1 MGLHKNYFK
10 VGQNASNQ
18 LFGLPPGQN
27 GPTPLSML
35 ISQGAKFNSNRIA
48 VIIFGIV
55 TLIAGVILSSV
66 PWLNIFIMKNLRLWN
81 GTISFHYWQR
91 PGVTRLTKVYI
102 FNVTNPEG
110 FLSGEK
116 PKLVEVGPFVYR
128 EDMEKVNIKFH
139 DNYTVTY
146 QHKKILQFV
155 PELSVDK
162 NLRITTPNIPLLTI
176 STQSKYLNFMLAK
189 TISVLLTATKYEP
202 FISLTADEL
211 VFGYDDTLVSLAH
224 KFYPRKRRPMD
235 KMGLLNGRNGTLTEY
250 ATMHTGHTGMEKF
263 GYFDKLN
270 GLDHLPHWENEPC
283 RSIQASEGSFF
294 PPRDSTQKDVV
305 YIYDKDLCRTLP
317 LVYRKPVEKDGIS
330 ADLYTLS
337 EDAYG
342 PPNKNNSCF
351 DHSNYQK
358 YYGLQNIS
366 PCQYGAPVYISNPH
380 FLRSDPQ
387 LLDAVEGLQPNTEQH
402 ETYFKIQPKLG
413 VPLEG
418 QVRVQLNMLV
428 EKAPHVMATKD
439 FRDFVFP
446 IMWLEEGVS
455 ELTPPIRR
463 WIYLATVFAPT
474 ALPILSYGMILTG
487 AFAMI
492 YVFVRAYKNFVFT
505 DDPTTE
511 LLDMGRRSLRRGS
524 HLISNG
530 QHRILHRDS
539 YILLKANGET
549 TIAAPTEQ
557 ETGTATES
565 NSSSSNNNNHL
576 LHNHNL
582 LHSHHH
588 HLYIQPKDQSLLSE
602 EDSPA

>member
-1 MGLHKNYFK
+1 
-10 VGQNASNQ
+10 
-18 LFGLPPGQN
+18 
-27 GPTPLSML
+27 
-35 ISQGAKFNSNRIA
+35 
-48 VIIFGIV
+48 
-55 TLIAGVILSSV
+55 
-66 PWLNIFIMKNLRLWN
+66 MKNLRLWN

-110 FLSGEK
+110 FLAGEK

-162 NLRITTPNIPLLTI
+162 NQRITTPNIPLLTI
-176 STQSKYLNFMLAK
+176 STQSNYLGYFLTK
-189 TISVLLTATKYEP
+189 TISLVLTATKYKP

-224 KFYPRKRRPMD
+224 RFYPRNRRPMSQ
-235 KMGLLNGRNGTLTEY
+235 MGLLNGRNGTLTEY

-270 GLDHLPHWENEPC
+270 GLDHMPQWEKEPC
-283 RSIQASEGSFF
+283 SSIEASEGSFF
-294 PPRDSTQKDVV
+294 PPREVTNSDVV
-305 YIYDKDLCRTLP
+305 YIYDKDLCRSLP
-317 LVYRKPVEKDGIS
+317 LVYRHPVEKDGIG
-330 ADLYTLS
+330 ADLYTLA

-342 PPNKNNSCF
+342 PPNENNSCY
-351 DHSNYQK
+351 DHSDYKKYQ
-358 YYGLQNIS
+358 GLQNIS

-380 FLRSDPQ
+380 FFQSDPQ
-387 LLDAVEGLQPNTEQH
+387 LLDAVEGLKPEKDIHQTF
-402 ETYFKIQPKLG
+402 FKIQPKLG

-418 QVRVQLNMLV
+418 QVRVQLNLLV
-428 EKAPHVMATKD
+428 EESSNVMATKN
-439 FRDFVFP
+439 FRNFVFP

-474 ALPILSYGMILTG
+474 ALPIVSYGAILTG
-487 AFAMI
+487 TFALI

-505 DDPTTE
+505 SDPATE
-511 LLDMGRRSLRRGS
+511 FLEMGRRSIRRGS
-524 HLISNG
+524 SMIING
-530 QHRILHRDS
+530 QHRILLQRDS
-539 YILLKANGET
+539 YILL
-549 TIAAPTEQ
+549 
-557 ETGTATES
+557 
-565 NSSSSNNNNHL
+565 NNNNVNG
-576 LHNHNL
+576 LHNNNLHQDTLHNN
-582 LHSHHH
+582 
-588 HLYIQPKDQSLLSE
+588 KDQSLLSE

>member
-18 LFGLPPGQN
+18 LFGLPPSPG

-110 FLSGEK
+110 FLAGEK

-176 STQSKYLNFMLAK
+176 STQSKYLSYLVSKA
-189 TISVLLTATKYEP
+189 ISIVLTATKYKP

-224 KFYPRKRRPMD
+224 RFYPRNRRPME

-270 GLDHLPHWENEPC
+270 GLDHLPHWDGEPC
-283 RSIQASEGSFF
+283 RSIEASEGSFF
-294 PPRDSTQKDVV
+294 PPRDITRKDTV

-317 LVYRKPVEKDGIS
+317 LVYREPVEKDGIA
-330 ADLYTLS
+330 ADLYTLA

-342 PPNKNNSCF
+342 PPNENNTCF
-351 DHSNYQK
+351 DHSEYKK

-380 FLRSDPQ
+380 FFQSDPQ
-387 LLDAVEGLQPNTEQH
+387 LLDAVEGLEPNEEQH
-402 ETYFKIQPKLG
+402 KTYFKIQPKLG

-418 QVRVQLNMLV
+418 QVRVQLNLLV
-428 EKAPHVMATKD
+428 EKAPNVMATKD

-455 ELTPPIRR
+455 DLTPPIRR

-492 YVFVRAYKNFVFT
+492 YIFVRAYKNFVFT

-511 LLDMGRRSLRRGS
+511 LLEMGRRSLRRGS
-524 HLISNG
+524 HLIHNG
-530 QHRILHRDS
+530 QQRILHRDS
-539 YILLKANGET
+539 YILLKANGT
-549 TIAAPTEQ
+549 VA
-557 ETGTATES
+557 TASDADVDTSVS
-565 NSSSSNNNNHL
+565 NASPAGHATNNNHL

-582 LHSHHH
+582 LQSHH
-588 HLYIQPKDQSLLSE
+588 HLYIQPKDQSLLTE

>member
-18 LFGLPPGQN
+18 LFGLPPRGPS

-35 ISQGAKFNSNRIA
+35 ISQGAKFNNNRVA
-48 VIIFGIV
+48 VIIFGIA

-66 PWLNIFIMKNLRLWN
+66 PWLNIFIMRNLRLWN
-81 GTISFHYWQR
+81 GTLSFHYWQR

-110 FLSGEK
+110 FLAGEK

-162 NLRITTPNIPLLTI
+162 NQRITTPNIPLLTI
-176 STQSKYLNFMLAK
+176 STQSKHLGYFLAK
-189 TISVLLTATKYEP
+189 TISLVLTATKYKP

-224 KFYPRKRRPMD
+224 RFYPRNRRPMSQ
-235 KMGLLNGRNGTLTEY
+235 MGLLNGRNGTLTEY
-250 ATMHTGHTGMEKF
+250 ITMHTGHTGMDRF

-270 GLDHLPHWENEPC
+270 GLDHLPNWEKQPC
-283 RSIQASEGSFF
+283 SSIEASEGSFF
-294 PPRDSTQKDVV
+294 PPREVTSADVV
-305 YIYDKDLCRTLP
+305 YIYDKDLCRSLP
-317 LVYRKPVEKDGIS
+317 LVYRYPVEKDGIS
-330 ADLYTLS
+330 ADLYTLAAN
-337 EDAYG
+337 AYG
-342 PPNKNNSCF
+342 PNNKNNTCF
-351 DHSNYQK
+351 DHPDYKRYQ
-358 YYGLQNIS
+358 GLQNIS

-380 FLRSDPQ
+380 FYQSDPQ
-387 LLDAVEGLQPNTEQH
+387 LLDAVEGLSPKQEAHQ
-402 ETYFKIQPKLG
+402 TYFKIQSKLG

-418 QVRVQLNMLV
+418 QVRVQLNLLV
-428 EKAPHVMATKD
+428 EEAPNVMATKN

-487 AFAMI
+487 TFALI

-505 DDPTTE
+505 SDPTTE
-511 LLDMGRRSLRRGS
+511 FLEMGRRSLRRGS
-524 HLISNG
+524 SMIING
-530 QHRILHRDS
+530 QHRILMQRDS
-539 YILLKANGET
+539 YILLKASEDPNLYHH
-549 TIAAPTEQ
+549 
-557 ETGTATES
+557 
-565 NSSSSNNNNHL
+565 SNNNNNNNVSS
-576 LHNHNL
+576 HNNNL
-582 LHSHHH
+582 LQSHHH
-588 HLYIQPKDQSLLSE
+588 NHHHNHHHHNHHKEQSLLN
-602 EDSPA
+602 EDNSPA